1 MLDIKKNYVMDNQN
15 RPLAVQIDINT
26 FERIEQFPEDF
37 ALGRLIEENNPDDF
51 MSVAEAVKYYK
62 KLRDENEV
70 LGQKTFVRRTSQDFN
85 QQLQDKT

>member
-1 MLDIKKNYVMDNQN
+1 MLDIKKYYVMDNQN